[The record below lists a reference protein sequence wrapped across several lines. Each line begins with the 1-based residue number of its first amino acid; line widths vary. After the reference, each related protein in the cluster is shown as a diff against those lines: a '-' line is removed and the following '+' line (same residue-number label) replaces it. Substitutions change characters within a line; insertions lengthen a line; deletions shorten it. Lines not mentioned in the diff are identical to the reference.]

1 MTQNRHTT
9 IVSALLFIMSPGAKF
24 DRQTMLLTQTTQY
37 DYEEL
42 CRMNVLGLADTSQ
55 NDQTIVHAEFKEQ
68 LLRNEEGWYETG
80 LRWRGNHPELPNNK
94 QGSLSRLENLMKK
107 LQLKGQLQAY
117 SKIIQDKLE
126 DNNVEKAP
134 LEIVGKEFYI
144 PHEAVV
150 RESAAT
156 TKMRIV

>member
-1 MTQNRHTT
+1 
-9 IVSALLFIMSPGAKF
+9 MSPGAKF

-68 LLRNEEGWYETG
+68 LLRNEEGWYGTG
-80 LRWRGNHPELPNNK
+80 LPWRGNHPELPNNK

-107 LQLKGQLQAY
+107 LQLKGQLPAY
-117 SKIIQDKLE
+117 SKIIQDQLE

-144 PHEAVV
+144 PHKAVV
-150 RESAAT
+150 RESVAT